1 LQNSNLI
8 IADSS
13 ELIVKGLRSIL
24 EPFVKNEILFAVNFI
39 ELKEIIKNL
48 KNVFLVIDYT
58 SQGFSLEELVELKN
72 NYPKKTF
79 YYDESEVLNNK
90 GNFFEE
96 ILSKSF
102 FENEK
107 LIIISRSTDKIT
119 SIIEEILEK
128 KIDDLVLI
136 LNSGSLEKR
145 SKLRLLFEKNKEIIC
160 IAFYEDNNQTLSS
173 MANQFFRNNKIQ
185 ISQQSINLIINRCR
199 GDRQNLKNELNKI
212 ESFIKNKKK
221 IEISE
226 ILQLTNLAEN
236 YSVTE
241 LVDNCLAKNK
251 NKTLNILNENNYNLE
266 DCIIVIRTMLA
277 KSKRLL
283 KLFQEIKISNNIDSA
298 ISSIKPPIFWKDKQ
312 IVKDQI
318 NKWSYK
324 KIELLI
330 FRINE
335 IELLIKKNSSISLS
349 VLSDFI
355 IEQAS
360 TASN

>member
-1 LQNSNLI
+1 M
-8 IADSS
+8 
-13 ELIVKGLRSIL
+13 
-24 EPFVKNEILFAVNFI
+24 
-39 ELKEIIKNL
+39 
-48 KNVFLVIDYT
+48 
-58 SQGFSLEELVELKN
+58 
-72 NYPKKTF
+72 
-79 YYDESEVLNNK
+79 
-90 GNFFEE
+90 
-96 ILSKSF
+96 
-102 FENEK
+102 
-107 LIIISRSTDKIT
+107 
-119 SIIEEILEK
+119 
-128 KIDDLVLI
+128 VLI

-173 MANQFFRNNKIQ
+173 MASQFFRNNKIQ
-185 ISQQSINLIINRCR
+185 ISQQAINLIINRCR

-212 ESFIKNKKK
+212 ESFIKNKKR

-318 NKWSYK
+318 NKWSHK
-324 KIELLI
+324 NIELLI

>member
-1 LQNSNLI
+1 MI
-8 IADSS
+8 IKSF
-13 ELIVKGLRSIL
+13 ELNKIDLKKNNFFLFYGENEGL
-24 EPFVKNEILFAVNFI
+24 K
-39 ELKEIIKNL
+39 KEIIESN
-48 KNVFLVIDYT
+48 F
-58 SQGFSLEELVELKN
+58 KN

-173 MANQFFRNNKIQ
+173 MASQFFRNNKIQ

-212 ESFIKNKKK
+212 ESFIKNKKR

-236 YSVTE
+236 YSVTD

-318 NKWSYK
+318 NKWSHK
-324 KIELLI
+324 NIELLI
-330 FRINE
+330 FKINE

>member
-1 LQNSNLI
+1 MI
-8 IADSS
+8 IKSF
-13 ELIVKGLRSIL
+13 ELNKIDFKKNNFFLFYGENEGL
-24 EPFVKNEILFAVNFI
+24 K
-39 ELKEIIKNL
+39 KEIIEN
-48 KNVFLVIDYT
+48 NF
-58 SQGFSLEELVELKN
+58 KN
-72 NYPKKTF
+72 NYQKKTF
-79 YYDESEVLNNK
+79 YYDESEILNNK
-90 GNFFEE
+90 SNFFEE

-107 LIIISRSTDKIT
+107 LIIINRSTDKIT

-128 KIDDLVLI
+128 KINDLVLI

-173 MANQFFRNNKIQ
+173 IASQFFRNNKIQ
-185 ISQQSINLIINRCR
+185 ISQQAINLIINRCR

-212 ESFIKNKKK
+212 ESFIKNKKR

-318 NKWSYK
+318 NKWSHK
-324 KIELLI
+324 NIELLI

>member
-1 LQNSNLI
+1 MI
-8 IADSS
+8 IKSF
-13 ELIVKGLRSIL
+13 ELNKIDLKKKNFFLFYGENEGL
-24 EPFVKNEILFAVNFI
+24 K
-39 ELKEIIKNL
+39 KEIIEN
-48 KNVFLVIDYT
+48 NF
-58 SQGFSLEELVELKN
+58 KN

-79 YYDESEVLNNK
+79 YYDESEILNNK
-90 GNFFEE
+90 SIFFDE

-107 LIIISRSTDKIT
+107 LIIINRSTDKIT

-173 MANQFFRNNKIQ
+173 IASQFFRDNKIQ
-185 ISQQSINLIINRCR
+185 ISQQAINLIINRCR

-212 ESFIKNKKK
+212 ESFIKNKKR

-298 ISSIKPPIFWKDKQ
+298 ISSTKPPIFWKDKQ

-318 NKWSYK
+318 NKWSHK
-324 KIELLI
+324 NIELLI

>member
-1 LQNSNLI
+1 M
-8 IADSS
+8 
-13 ELIVKGLRSIL
+13 
-24 EPFVKNEILFAVNFI
+24 
-39 ELKEIIKNL
+39 IIKSFELNKIDL
-48 KNVFLVIDYT
+48 RKNNVFLFYGENEGFKNQIIENTFKKDY
-58 SQGFSLEELVELKN
+58 Q
-72 NYPKKTF
+72 KKTF
-79 YYDESEVLNNK
+79 FYEESEILDNK
-90 GNFFEE
+90 NNFFDQ
-96 ILSKSF
+96 ILSRSF

-107 LIIISRSTDKIT
+107 LIIINRSTDKIT
-119 SIIEEILEK
+119 SVIEEILEK
-128 KIDDLVLI
+128 NIDDLILI
-136 LNSGSLEKR
+136 LNSGSLEKK
-145 SKLRLLFEKNKEIIC
+145 SKLRLLFEKNKKIIC

-173 MANQFFRNNKIQ
+173 MTSQFFRNAKIP
-185 ISQQSINLIINRCR
+185 ISQQSINLIVNRCR

-212 ESFIKNKKK
+212 ENFIKNKKQIK
-221 IEISE
+221 VSE

-283 KLFQEIKISNNIDSA
+283 KLFQELKKSNNVDSA

-312 IVKDQI
+312 IIKDQI
-318 NKWSYK
+318 NNWSYRN
-324 KIELLI
+324 IELLI

-335 IELLIKKNSSISLS
+335 IELSIKKNSSISLK

-360 TASN
+360 IASN

>member
-1 LQNSNLI
+1 MI
-8 IADSS
+8 IKSF
-13 ELIVKGLRSIL
+13 ELNKVDLKKNNFFLFYGENEGL
-24 EPFVKNEILFAVNFI
+24 K
-39 ELKEIIKNL
+39 KEIIESN
-48 KNVFLVIDYT
+48 F
-58 SQGFSLEELVELKN
+58 KN

-212 ESFIKNKKK
+212 ESFIKNKKR

-318 NKWSYK
+318 NKWSHK

-335 IELLIKKNSSISLS
+335 IELLIKKNSSLSLS

>member
-1 LQNSNLI
+1 MI
-8 IADSS
+8 IKSF
-13 ELIVKGLRSIL
+13 ELNKIDLKKNNFFLFYGENEGL
-24 EPFVKNEILFAVNFI
+24 K
-39 ELKEIIKNL
+39 KEIIEN
-48 KNVFLVIDYT
+48 NF
-58 SQGFSLEELVELKN
+58 KN

-90 GNFFEE
+90 SNFFEE

-173 MANQFFRNNKIQ
+173 MASQFFRNNKIQ
-185 ISQQSINLIINRCR
+185 ISQQAINLIINRCR

-212 ESFIKNKKK
+212 ESFIKNKKR

-318 NKWSYK
+318 NKWSHK
-324 KIELLI
+324 NIELLI
-330 FRINE
+330 FKINE

>member
-1 LQNSNLI
+1 MI
-8 IADSS
+8 IKSF
-13 ELIVKGLRSIL
+13 ELNKIDFKKNNFFLFYGENEGL
-24 EPFVKNEILFAVNFI
+24 K
-39 ELKEIIKNL
+39 KEIIEN
-48 KNVFLVIDYT
+48 NF
-58 SQGFSLEELVELKN
+58 KN
-72 NYPKKTF
+72 NYQKKTF
-79 YYDESEVLNNK
+79 YYDESEILNNK
-90 GNFFEE
+90 SNFFEE

-107 LIIISRSTDKIT
+107 LIIINRSTDKIT

-128 KIDDLVLI
+128 KINDLVLI

-173 MANQFFRNNKIQ
+173 MASQFFRNNKIQ
-185 ISQQSINLIINRCR
+185 ISQQAINLIINRCR

-212 ESFIKNKKK
+212 ESFIKNKKR

-298 ISSIKPPIFWKDKQ
+298 ISSIKPPIFWKDKK
-312 IVKDQI
+312 IVNDQI
-318 NKWSYK
+318 NKWSHK
-324 KIELLI
+324 NIELLI
-330 FRINE
+330 FKINE

>member
-1 LQNSNLI
+1 MI
-8 IADSS
+8 IKSF
-13 ELIVKGLRSIL
+13 ELNKIDFKKNNFFLFYGENEGL
-24 EPFVKNEILFAVNFI
+24 K
-39 ELKEIIKNL
+39 KEIIEN
-48 KNVFLVIDYT
+48 NF
-58 SQGFSLEELVELKN
+58 KN

-90 GNFFEE
+90 INFFEE

-173 MANQFFRNNKIQ
+173 LASQFFRNNKIQ
-185 ISQQSINLIINRCR
+185 ISQQAINLIINRCR

-212 ESFIKNKKK
+212 ESFIKNKKR

-318 NKWSYK
+318 NKWSHK
-324 KIELLI
+324 NIELLI

>member
-1 LQNSNLI
+1 MI
-8 IADSS
+8 IKSF
-13 ELIVKGLRSIL
+13 ELNKIDLKKNNFFLFYDENEGL
-24 EPFVKNEILFAVNFI
+24 K
-39 ELKEIIKNL
+39 KEIIESN
-48 KNVFLVIDYT
+48 F
-58 SQGFSLEELVELKN
+58 KN

-90 GNFFEE
+90 SNFFEE

-173 MANQFFRNNKIQ
+173 LASQFFRNNKIQ
-185 ISQQSINLIINRCR
+185 ISQQAINLMINRCR

-318 NKWSYK
+318 NKWSHK
-324 KIELLI
+324 NIELLI
-330 FRINE
+330 FKINE

>member
-1 LQNSNLI
+1 MI
-8 IADSS
+8 IKSF
-13 ELIVKGLRSIL
+13 ELNKIDLKKNNFFLFYGENEGL
-24 EPFVKNEILFAVNFI
+24 K
-39 ELKEIIKNL
+39 KEIIESN
-48 KNVFLVIDYT
+48 F
-58 SQGFSLEELVELKN
+58 KN

-90 GNFFEE
+90 SNFFEE

-173 MANQFFRNNKIQ
+173 IASQFFRNNKIQ
-185 ISQQSINLIINRCR
+185 ISQQAINLIINRCR

>member
-1 LQNSNLI
+1 MI
-8 IADSS
+8 IKSF
-13 ELIVKGLRSIL
+13 ELNKIDLKKNNFFLFYGENEGL
-24 EPFVKNEILFAVNFI
+24 K
-39 ELKEIIKNL
+39 KEIIESN
-48 KNVFLVIDYT
+48 F
-58 SQGFSLEELVELKN
+58 KN

-90 GNFFEE
+90 SNFFEE

-173 MANQFFRNNKIQ
+173 LASQFFRNNKIQ
-185 ISQQSINLIINRCR
+185 ISQQAINLIINRCR

-318 NKWSYK
+318 NKWSHK
-324 KIELLI
+324 NIELLI

-335 IELLIKKNSSISLS
+335 IELLIKKNSSLSLS

>member
-1 LQNSNLI
+1 MI
-8 IADSS
+8 IKSF
-13 ELIVKGLRSIL
+13 ELNKIDLKKNNFFLFYGENEGL
-24 EPFVKNEILFAVNFI
+24 K
-39 ELKEIIKNL
+39 KEIIESN
-48 KNVFLVIDYT
+48 F
-58 SQGFSLEELVELKN
+58 KN

-212 ESFIKNKKK
+212 ENFINNKKR

-318 NKWSYK
+318 NKWSHK
-324 KIELLI
+324 NIELLI
-330 FRINE
+330 FKINE

>member
-1 LQNSNLI
+1 MI
-8 IADSS
+8 IKSF
-13 ELIVKGLRSIL
+13 ELNKIDLKKNNFFLFYGENEGL
-24 EPFVKNEILFAVNFI
+24 K
-39 ELKEIIKNL
+39 KEIIESN
-48 KNVFLVIDYT
+48 F
-58 SQGFSLEELVELKN
+58 KN

-173 MANQFFRNNKIQ
+173 LASQFFRNNKIQ
-185 ISQQSINLIINRCR
+185 ISQQAINLIINRCR

-266 DCIIVIRTMLA
+266 DCIIVIRTMLV

>member
-1 LQNSNLI
+1 MI
-8 IADSS
+8 IKSF
-13 ELIVKGLRSIL
+13 ELNKIDLKKNNFFLFYGENEGL
-24 EPFVKNEILFAVNFI
+24 K
-39 ELKEIIKNL
+39 KEIIESN
-48 KNVFLVIDYT
+48 F
-58 SQGFSLEELVELKN
+58 KN

-90 GNFFEE
+90 SNFFEE

-128 KIDDLVLI
+128 KINDLVLI

-173 MANQFFRNNKIQ
+173 LASQFFRNNKIQ
-185 ISQQSINLIINRCR
+185 ISQQAINLIINRCR

-318 NKWSYK
+318 NKWSHK
-324 KIELLI
+324 NIELLI

-335 IELLIKKNSSISLS
+335 IELLIKKNSSISLT

>member
-1 LQNSNLI
+1 MI
-8 IADSS
+8 IKSF
-13 ELIVKGLRSIL
+13 ELNKIDLKKNNFFLFYGENEGL
-24 EPFVKNEILFAVNFI
+24 K
-39 ELKEIIKNL
+39 KEIIESN
-48 KNVFLVIDYT
+48 F
-58 SQGFSLEELVELKN
+58 KN
-72 NYPKKTF
+72 NYHKKTF

-90 GNFFEE
+90 SNFFEE

-128 KIDDLVLI
+128 KINDLVLI

-160 IAFYEDNNQTLSS
+160 TAFYEDNNQTLSS
-173 MANQFFRNNKIQ
+173 IASQFFRNNKIQ
-185 ISQQSINLIINRCR
+185 ISQQAINLMINRCR

-212 ESFIKNKKK
+212 ENFIKNKKR

-251 NKTLNILNENNYNLE
+251 NKTLNILNENNYSLE

-318 NKWSYK
+318 NKWSHK
-324 KIELLI
+324 NIELLI

-335 IELLIKKNSSISLS
+335 IELLIKKNSSLSLS

>member
-1 LQNSNLI
+1 MI
-8 IADSS
+8 IKSF
-13 ELIVKGLRSIL
+13 ELNKVDLKKNNFFLFYGENEGL
-24 EPFVKNEILFAVNFI
+24 K
-39 ELKEIIKNL
+39 KEIIESN
-48 KNVFLVIDYT
+48 F
-58 SQGFSLEELVELKN
+58 KN

-212 ESFIKNKKK
+212 ESFIKNKKR

-318 NKWSYK
+318 NKWSHK
-324 KIELLI
+324 NIELLI

-335 IELLIKKNSSISLS
+335 IELLIKKNSSLSLS

>member
-1 LQNSNLI
+1 MIIKSFELNKINLKKNNFFLFYG
-8 IADSS
+8 
-13 ELIVKGLRSIL
+13 ENEGL
-24 EPFVKNEILFAVNFI
+24 K
-39 ELKEIIKNL
+39 KEIIESN
-48 KNVFLVIDYT
+48 F
-58 SQGFSLEELVELKN
+58 KN

-173 MANQFFRNNKIQ
+173 LASQFFRNNKIQ
-185 ISQQSINLIINRCR
+185 ISQQAINLIINRCR

-212 ESFIKNKKK
+212 ENFIKNKKR

-335 IELLIKKNSSISLS
+335 IELLIKKNSSLSLS

>member
-1 LQNSNLI
+1 MIIKSFELNKVNLKKNNFFLFYG
-8 IADSS
+8 
-13 ELIVKGLRSIL
+13 ENEGL
-24 EPFVKNEILFAVNFI
+24 K
-39 ELKEIIKNL
+39 KEIIESN
-48 KNVFLVIDYT
+48 F
-58 SQGFSLEELVELKN
+58 KN

-90 GNFFEE
+90 SNFFEE

-185 ISQQSINLIINRCR
+185 ISQQAINLIINRCR

-318 NKWSYK
+318 NKWSHK
-324 KIELLI
+324 NVELLI

>member
-1 LQNSNLI
+1 MI
-8 IADSS
+8 IKSF
-13 ELIVKGLRSIL
+13 ELNKVDLKKNNFFLFYGENEGL
-24 EPFVKNEILFAVNFI
+24 K
-39 ELKEIIKNL
+39 KEIIENNFK
-48 KNVFLVIDYT
+48 K
-58 SQGFSLEELVELKN
+58 

-90 GNFFEE
+90 SNFFEE

-160 IAFYEDNNQTLSS
+160 VAFYEDNNQTLSS

-318 NKWSYK
+318 NKWSHK
-324 KIELLI
+324 NIELLI
-330 FRINE
+330 FKINE

>member
-1 LQNSNLI
+1 MI
-8 IADSS
+8 IKSF
-13 ELIVKGLRSIL
+13 ELNKIDLKKNNFFLFYGENEGL
-24 EPFVKNEILFAVNFI
+24 K
-39 ELKEIIKNL
+39 KEIIENNFK
-48 KNVFLVIDYT
+48 K
-58 SQGFSLEELVELKN
+58 

-90 GNFFEE
+90 SNFFEE

-119 SIIEEILEK
+119 SVIEEILEK
-128 KIDDLVLI
+128 KINDLVLI

-173 MANQFFRNNKIQ
+173 MASQFFRNNKIQ
-185 ISQQSINLIINRCR
+185 ISQQAINLIINRCR

-212 ESFIKNKKK
+212 ESFIKNKKR

-236 YSVTE
+236 YSVTD

-318 NKWSYK
+318 NKWSHK
-324 KIELLI
+324 NIELLI
-330 FRINE
+330 FKINE

>member
-1 LQNSNLI
+1 MI
-8 IADSS
+8 IKSF
-13 ELIVKGLRSIL
+13 ELNKIDLKKNNFFLFYGENEGL
-24 EPFVKNEILFAVNFI
+24 K
-39 ELKEIIKNL
+39 KEIIEN
-48 KNVFLVIDYT
+48 NF
-58 SQGFSLEELVELKN
+58 KN

-79 YYDESEVLNNK
+79 YYDEGEVFNNK
-90 GNFFEE
+90 SNFFEE

-128 KIDDLVLI
+128 KINDLVLI
-136 LNSGSLEKR
+136 LNSGSLEKK

-173 MANQFFRNNKIQ
+173 MASQFFRNNKIQ
-185 ISQQSINLIINRCR
+185 ISQQAINLIINRCR

>member
-1 LQNSNLI
+1 MI
-8 IADSS
+8 IKSF
-13 ELIVKGLRSIL
+13 ELNKIDFKKNNFFLFYGENEGL
-24 EPFVKNEILFAVNFI
+24 K
-39 ELKEIIKNL
+39 KEIIEN
-48 KNVFLVIDYT
+48 NF
-58 SQGFSLEELVELKN
+58 KN

-79 YYDESEVLNNK
+79 YYDESEILNNK
-90 GNFFEE
+90 SNFFEE

-128 KIDDLVLI
+128 KINDLVLI

-173 MANQFFRNNKIQ
+173 MASQFFRNNKIQ
-185 ISQQSINLIINRCR
+185 ISQQAINLIINRCR

-212 ESFIKNKKK
+212 ESFIKNKKR

-241 LVDNCLAKNK
+241 LIDNCLAKNK

-318 NKWSYK
+318 NKWSHK
-324 KIELLI
+324 NIELLI
-330 FRINE
+330 FKINE

>member
-1 LQNSNLI
+1 MI
-8 IADSS
+8 IKSF
-13 ELIVKGLRSIL
+13 ELNKIDLKKNNFFLFYGENEGL
-24 EPFVKNEILFAVNFI
+24 K
-39 ELKEIIKNL
+39 KEIIESN
-48 KNVFLVIDYT
+48 F
-58 SQGFSLEELVELKN
+58 KN

-173 MANQFFRNNKIQ
+173 MASQFFRNNKIQ
-185 ISQQSINLIINRCR
+185 ISQQAINLIINRCR

-212 ESFIKNKKK
+212 ESFIKNKKR

-318 NKWSYK
+318 NKWSHK

>member
-1 LQNSNLI
+1 MIIKSFELNKVNLKKNNFFLFYG
-8 IADSS
+8 
-13 ELIVKGLRSIL
+13 ENEGL
-24 EPFVKNEILFAVNFI
+24 K
-39 ELKEIIKNL
+39 KEIIESN
-48 KNVFLVIDYT
+48 F
-58 SQGFSLEELVELKN
+58 KN

-173 MANQFFRNNKIQ
+173 LASQFFRNNKIQ
-185 ISQQSINLIINRCR
+185 ISQQAINLIINRCR

>member
-1 LQNSNLI
+1 MI
-8 IADSS
+8 IKSF
-13 ELIVKGLRSIL
+13 ELNKIDLKKNNFFLFYGENEGL
-24 EPFVKNEILFAVNFI
+24 K
-39 ELKEIIKNL
+39 KEIIESN
-48 KNVFLVIDYT
+48 F
-58 SQGFSLEELVELKN
+58 KN

-173 MANQFFRNNKIQ
+173 IASQFFRNNKIQ
-185 ISQQSINLIINRCR
+185 ISQQAINLIINRCR

-212 ESFIKNKKK
+212 ESFIKNKKR

-318 NKWSYK
+318 NKWSHK
-324 KIELLI
+324 NIELLI

-335 IELLIKKNSSISLS
+335 IELLIKKNSSLSLS

>member
-1 LQNSNLI
+1 MI
-8 IADSS
+8 IKSF
-13 ELIVKGLRSIL
+13 ELNKIDLKKNNFFLFYGENEGL
-24 EPFVKNEILFAVNFI
+24 K
-39 ELKEIIKNL
+39 KEIIESN
-48 KNVFLVIDYT
+48 F
-58 SQGFSLEELVELKN
+58 KN

-90 GNFFEE
+90 SNFFEE

-145 SKLRLLFEKNKEIIC
+145 SKLRLLFEKNKKIIC
-160 IAFYEDNNQTLSS
+160 TAFYEDNNQTLSS
-173 MANQFFRNNKIQ
+173 LASQFFRNNKIQ
-185 ISQQSINLIINRCR
+185 ISQQAINLIINRCR

-318 NKWSYK
+318 NKWSHK

-335 IELLIKKNSSISLS
+335 IELLIKKNSSLSLS

>member
-1 LQNSNLI
+1 MI
-8 IADSS
+8 IKSF
-13 ELIVKGLRSIL
+13 ELNKIDLKKNNFFLFYGENEGL
-24 EPFVKNEILFAVNFI
+24 K
-39 ELKEIIKNL
+39 KEIIESN
-48 KNVFLVIDYT
+48 F
-58 SQGFSLEELVELKN
+58 KN

-90 GNFFEE
+90 SNFFEE

-128 KIDDLVLI
+128 KINDLVLI

-173 MANQFFRNNKIQ
+173 MASQFFRNNKIQ
-185 ISQQSINLIINRCR
+185 ISQQAINLIINRCR

-212 ESFIKNKKK
+212 ESFIKNKKR

-318 NKWSYK
+318 NKWSHK
-324 KIELLI
+324 NIELLI

>member
-1 LQNSNLI
+1 MI
-8 IADSS
+8 IKSF
-13 ELIVKGLRSIL
+13 ELNKIDLKKNNFFLFYGENEGL
-24 EPFVKNEILFAVNFI
+24 K
-39 ELKEIIKNL
+39 KEIIEN
-48 KNVFLVIDYT
+48 NF
-58 SQGFSLEELVELKN
+58 KN

-90 GNFFEE
+90 SNFFEE

-128 KIDDLVLI
+128 KINDLVLI

-173 MANQFFRNNKIQ
+173 MASQFFRNNKIQ
-185 ISQQSINLIINRCR
+185 ISQQAINLIINRCR

-212 ESFIKNKKK
+212 ESFIKNKKR

-318 NKWSYK
+318 NKWSHK
-324 KIELLI
+324 NIELLI

>member
-1 LQNSNLI
+1 MMK
-8 IADSS
+8 
-13 ELIVKGLRSIL
+13 VKI
-24 EPFVKNEILFAVNFI
+24 
-39 ELKEIIKNL
+39 
-48 KNVFLVIDYT
+48 
-58 SQGFSLEELVELKN
+58 
-72 NYPKKTF
+72 
-79 YYDESEVLNNK
+79 LNNK
-90 GNFFEE
+90 SNFFDE

-128 KIDDLVLI
+128 KINDLVLI

-173 MANQFFRNNKIQ
+173 MASQFFRNNKIQ
-185 ISQQSINLIINRCR
+185 ISQQAINLIINRCR

-212 ESFIKNKKK
+212 ESFIKNKKR

-298 ISSIKPPIFWKDKQ
+298 ISSTKPPIFWKDKQ

-318 NKWSYK
+318 NKWSHK
-324 KIELLI
+324 NIELLI

>member
-1 LQNSNLI
+1 MI
-8 IADSS
+8 IKSF
-13 ELIVKGLRSIL
+13 ELNKIDLKKNNFFLFYGENEGL
-24 EPFVKNEILFAVNFI
+24 K
-39 ELKEIIKNL
+39 KEIIESN
-48 KNVFLVIDYT
+48 F
-58 SQGFSLEELVELKN
+58 KN

-90 GNFFEE
+90 SNFFEE

-173 MANQFFRNNKIQ
+173 LASQFFRNNKIQ
-185 ISQQSINLIINRCR
+185 ISQQAINLIINRCR

-212 ESFIKNKKK
+212 ESFIKNKKR

-266 DCIIVIRTMLA
+266 DCIIIIRTMLA

-283 KLFQEIKISNNIDSA
+283 KLFQEIKISNNIDTA

-318 NKWSYK
+318 NKWSHK
-324 KIELLI
+324 NIELLI

>member
-1 LQNSNLI
+1 MI
-8 IADSS
+8 IKSF
-13 ELIVKGLRSIL
+13 ELNKIDLKKNNFFLFYGENEGL
-24 EPFVKNEILFAVNFI
+24 K
-39 ELKEIIKNL
+39 KEIIESN
-48 KNVFLVIDYT
+48 F
-58 SQGFSLEELVELKN
+58 KN

-102 FENEK
+102 FEDEK

-173 MANQFFRNNKIQ
+173 LASQFFRNNKIQ
-185 ISQQSINLIINRCR
+185 ISQQAINLIINRCR

-266 DCIIVIRTMLA
+266 DCIIVIRTMLV

>member
-1 LQNSNLI
+1 MI
-8 IADSS
+8 IKSF
-13 ELIVKGLRSIL
+13 ELNKIDFKKNNFFLFYGENEGL
-24 EPFVKNEILFAVNFI
+24 K
-39 ELKEIIKNL
+39 KEIIEN
-48 KNVFLVIDYT
+48 NF
-58 SQGFSLEELVELKN
+58 KN
-72 NYPKKTF
+72 NYQKKTF
-79 YYDESEVLNNK
+79 YYDESEILNNK
-90 GNFFEE
+90 SNFFEE

-107 LIIISRSTDKIT
+107 LIIINRSTDKIT

-128 KIDDLVLI
+128 KINDLVLI

-173 MANQFFRNNKIQ
+173 MASQFFRNNKIQ
-185 ISQQSINLIINRCR
+185 ISQQAINLIINRCR

-212 ESFIKNKKK
+212 ESFIKNKKR

-318 NKWSYK
+318 NKWSHK
-324 KIELLI
+324 NIELLI

>member
-1 LQNSNLI
+1 MI
-8 IADSS
+8 IKSF
-13 ELIVKGLRSIL
+13 ELNKIDLKKNNFFLFYGENEGL
-24 EPFVKNEILFAVNFI
+24 K
-39 ELKEIIKNL
+39 KEIIESN
-48 KNVFLVIDYT
+48 F
-58 SQGFSLEELVELKN
+58 KN

-173 MANQFFRNNKIQ
+173 LASQFFRNNKIQ
-185 ISQQSINLIINRCR
+185 ISQQAINLIINRCR

-212 ESFIKNKKK
+212 ESFIKNKKR

-324 KIELLI
+324 NIELLI

>member
-1 LQNSNLI
+1 MIIKSFELNKVNLKKNNFFLFYG
-8 IADSS
+8 
-13 ELIVKGLRSIL
+13 ENEGL
-24 EPFVKNEILFAVNFI
+24 K
-39 ELKEIIKNL
+39 KEIIEN
-48 KNVFLVIDYT
+48 NF
-58 SQGFSLEELVELKN
+58 KN

-90 GNFFEE
+90 SNFFEE

-173 MANQFFRNNKIQ
+173 MASQFFRNNKIQ
-185 ISQQSINLIINRCR
+185 ISQQAINLIINRCR

-318 NKWSYK
+318 NKWSHK
-324 KIELLI
+324 NIELLI

>member
-1 LQNSNLI
+1 MI
-8 IADSS
+8 IKSF
-13 ELIVKGLRSIL
+13 ELNKIDLKKNNFFLFYGENEGL
-24 EPFVKNEILFAVNFI
+24 K
-39 ELKEIIKNL
+39 KEIIESN
-48 KNVFLVIDYT
+48 F
-58 SQGFSLEELVELKN
+58 KN

-145 SKLRLLFEKNKEIIC
+145 SKLRLLFEKNKKIVC

-173 MANQFFRNNKIQ
+173 MASQFFRNNKIQ
-185 ISQQSINLIINRCR
+185 FSQQATNLIINRCR

-212 ESFIKNKKK
+212 ESFIKNKKR

-283 KLFQEIKISNNIDSA
+283 KLFQEIKISNNVDSA
-298 ISSIKPPIFWKDKQ
+298 ISSTKPPIFWKDKQ

-318 NKWSYK
+318 NKWSHK
-324 KIELLI
+324 NIELLI

-360 TASN
+360 TTSN